1 MANPF
6 DNADTLIEATGIT
19 VTRGKKEILSSAGV
33 RVRAGEIVTLI
44 GPNGAGKT
52 TIVRVVLAL
61 LKPDRGTVVRRPGL
75 VIGYLPQR
83 LHIDPTLP
91 LSVGR
96 FLALGTAPGR
106 KHAPEQAARV
116 LDEGGAG
123 AIMDTPLQAVSG
135 GEFQR
140 VVLARAL
147 LRDPDLLV
155 LDEPSQG
162 IDITGQADLYR
173 LITRIRDRRGCGV
186 LMVSHDL
193 HLVMAD
199 TDEVVCLNQHVCCA
213 GRPETVTNAPNYIE
227 LFGRQVAETLAVYH
241 HHHDHAHDAG
251 GYVVPLD
258 ETGESQGHDHD
269 RGGHEHGHDGDQ
281 DGRHGHG

>member
-1 MANPF
+1 MRNSF
-6 DNADTLIEATGIT
+6 DNAGTLIEATGIT
-19 VTRGKKEILSSAGV
+19 VTRGKKEILSSAGL
-33 RVRAGEIVTLI
+33 RVRDGEIVTLI

-52 TIVRVVLAL
+52 TIVRVVLEL
-61 LKPDRGTVVRRPGL
+61 LKPDQGSVVRRPGL
-75 VIGYLPQR
+75 VIGYMPQR

-91 LSVGR
+91 LTVGR

-116 LDEGGAG
+116 LDEVGAG

-199 TDEVVCLNQHVCCA
+199 TDEVICLNHHVCCA
-213 GRPETVTNAPNYIE
+213 GHPETVTNDPNYIE
-227 LFGRQVAETLAVYH
+227 LFGKQVAETLAVYH

-251 GYVVPLD
+251 GHVVPLS
-258 ETGESQGHDHD
+258 EGEKHE
-269 RGGHEHGHDGDQ
+269 GGH
-281 DGRHGHG
+281 RHG